1 MLKEKAEVEEEAVE
15 EAVEEARERYH
26 LTARGALL
34 CVIGGILFTVATTLF
49 ALTVWYDKEYSSTLK
64 ELLYTIVSPLRGTG
78 TDVINNILRIAVP
91 VAAASVAVYVL
102 VAFFIRRSGKKFRRA
117 RIISFLLSIV
127 LLINSVVYAGCIL
140 DVADYMRSVLDTTT
154 IYEEY
159 YISPDTVVI
168 GANGKTKNLIYIYL
182 ESMETTYAS
191 TEVGGAQ
198 DGVNY
203 IPLLTRL
210 AMENVS
216 FSNKDEGLLGGFHSP
231 SGTGWTIAA
240 IFATTSGLPFS
251 FPLADVNTMNERQ
264 SFASQVTVLGDILAR
279 AGYKQEFI
287 CGSDSEFG
295 GRKLYLTQHG
305 GYEIFDLYTAREWGY
320 VEEDYH
326 NKWWGYEDLYLYE
339 IAKDEVLELASG
351 DAPFNLTILTVDTHA
366 TDGYVCSACGDE
378 YENKTANVIK
388 CADSQV
394 YEFVEW
400 CKEQSF
406 YEDTAIVIMGDHSR
420 HDTALIGDI
429 DEYDRTIYNCFI
441 NAAVE
446 PAGSTYNR
454 EFTTMDIFPTVLAA
468 IGFTVEG
475 ERLGLGTNMFSST
488 QTLAEQLGYWYIAD
502 EVSKYS
508 EYYIENFA

>member
-1 MLKEKAEVEEEAVE
+1 MSKDEERVRSRRAVRRVVWSIVGCI
-15 EAVEEARERYH
+15 A
-26 LTARGALL
+26 
-34 CVIGGILFTVATTLF
+34 FTVATTLF

-64 ELLYTIVSPLRGTG
+64 ELLYTIVSPLQGTG
-78 TDVINNILRIAVP
+78 TDVVNSILRIAVP
-91 VAAASVAVYVL
+91 VAVSSVVIYAL
-102 VAFFIRRSGKKFRRA
+102 VAFFIRKPGVKFRKA
-117 RIISFLLSIV
+117 GLVGLILSFA

-140 DVADYMRSVLDTTT
+140 NVADYVRSIFDTTT
-154 IYEEY
+154 IYEDY

-168 GANGKTKNLIYIYL
+168 GADGDTKNLICIYL

-198 DGVNY
+198 EGVNY
-203 IPLLTRL
+203 IPLLTQL

-216 FSNKDEGLLGGFHSP
+216 FSDKADGILGGFHSP
-231 SGTGWTIAA
+231 SGTGWTSAA

-264 SFASQVTVLGDILAR
+264 SYASQVTALGDILAK

-287 CGSDSEFG
+287 CGSDAVFG
-295 GRKLYLTQHG
+295 GRKLYFTQHG
-305 GYEIFDLYTAREWGY
+305 GYEIFDLFTAREEGY
-320 VEEDYH
+320 VSEDYH

-378 YENKTANVIK
+378 YENKTGNVIK
-388 CADSQV
+388 CADRQV

-406 YEDTAIVIMGDHSR
+406 YEDTAIVIIGDHSR
-420 HDTALIGDI
+420 HDTSLVGDI
-429 DEYDRTIYNCFI
+429 DEYDRTVYNCFI

-446 PAGSTYNR
+446 PSASTSNR
-454 EFTTMDIFPTVLAA
+454 VFTTMDIFPTLLAA

-475 ERLGLGTNMFSST
+475 ERLGLGTNMFSSAE
-488 QTLAEQLGYWYIAD
+488 TLAERLGYEYLSN

-508 EYYIENFA
+508 EYYIKTFA